1 MARCGIKA
9 RVIDKRTRKV
19 MLGHADGLR
28 TRTLELFDSIGFQ
41 HKVLHEAQS
50 LAHYAFWVRLRDLVR
65 FWAQKNSD

>member
-41 HKVLHEAQS
+41 HKALQEAQS
-50 LAHYAFWVRLRDLVR
+50 LAHYAFWVSLEDPVRIWARD
-65 FWAQKNSD
+65 SPD

>member
-28 TRTLELFDSIGFQ
+28 TRTLELFDSMGFQ
-41 HKVLHEAQS
+41 HKVLRESQS
-50 LAHYAFWVRLRDLVR
+50 LVHYSFWVRLGDISHTWPR
-65 FWAQKNSD
+65 NNPH